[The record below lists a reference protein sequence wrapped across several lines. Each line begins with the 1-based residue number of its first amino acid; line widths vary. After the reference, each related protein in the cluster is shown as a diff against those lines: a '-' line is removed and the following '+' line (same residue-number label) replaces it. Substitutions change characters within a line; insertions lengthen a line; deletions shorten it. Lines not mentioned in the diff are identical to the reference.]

1 MGESSDIWFAL
12 DGEPGR
18 ALGTDLGGG
27 SLGGGIGGG
36 FLGHVEATL
45 GRNVSAG
52 RAGASEQCG
61 EP

>member
-27 SLGGGIGGG
+27 IDGG
-36 FLGHVEATL
+36 FLGHVEL
-45 GRNVSAG
+45 R
-52 RAGASEQCG
+52 
-61 EP
+61 